1 MKEYQSK
8 DLFDL
13 FDDNQVAPPDGPE
26 DAPPILQEGLPPR
39 TETTKSQDP
48 TKKRKHKQRPPKK
61 NGVFALPVYKAAYDS
76 YKECRFRFRNVAG
89 DGKAIARE
97 VTGNLKRIM
106 VNIELVHW
114 QVKPT
119 SILPDTFALVLET
132 IIIIRA
138 MKDFGDLSTKDYA
151 IISKYTS
158 ELSKNMRVWSD
169 FYNASAAGNG
179 NTKNKVGDEF

>member
-1 MKEYQSK
+1 
-8 DLFDL
+8 
-13 FDDNQVAPPDGPE
+13 
-26 DAPPILQEGLPPR
+26 
-39 TETTKSQDP
+39 
-48 TKKRKHKQRPPKK
+48 
-61 NGVFALPVYKAAYDS
+61 
-76 YKECRFRFRNVAG
+76 
-89 DGKAIARE
+89 
-97 VTGNLKRIM
+97 M

-169 FYNASAAGNG
+169 FYNASAAVNG

>member
-8 DLFDL
+8 DMFDL
-13 FDDNQVAPPDGPE
+13 FDDYQVTPPDEPE
-26 DAPPILQEGLPPR
+26 DAPPVLEEGFSPK
-39 TETTKSQDP
+39 TETTKQKDH
-48 TKKRKHKQRPPKK
+48 TKKRKHKQRSPKI

-119 SILPDTFALVLET
+119 SILPDTFVLVLET
-132 IIIIRA
+132 VIVIRA
-138 MKDFGDLSTKDYA
+138 MKDYGDLSTKDYA

-169 FYNASAAGNG
+169 FYNKSATGSVKE
-179 NTKNKVGDEF
+179 KNKVGDEF